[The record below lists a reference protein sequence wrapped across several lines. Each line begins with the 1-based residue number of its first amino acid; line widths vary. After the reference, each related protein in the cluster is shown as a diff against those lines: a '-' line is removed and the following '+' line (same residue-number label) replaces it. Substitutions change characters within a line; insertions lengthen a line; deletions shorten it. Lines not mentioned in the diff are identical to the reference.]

1 MASRNKEGILSQA
14 FHGSGAS
21 GLTAPDLATIIQNLL
36 PQNLPDALTNT
47 SKQLDQLRT
56 VSQAQ
61 SDAVGQNTQAVSQNT
76 VAHSSGGVAGVAST
90 IGKAASS
97 ILGGG
102 LELVPLISGIAHL
115 FSGGKPEPPPPL
127 IKFSLPPNLHFEA
140 ASAPSGGIQNADYN
154 QQGQSRGYEQSPSS
168 QQTNSTTGS
177 QSSPTEI
184 NIHVQAMDSRSF
196 LDHSHEIAQA
206 VREAMLNMHS
216 INDVVNDL

>member
-1 MASRNKEGILSQA
+1 MASKESQDLIPRVLRRT
-14 FHGSGAS
+14 GAS
-21 GLTAPDLATIIQNLL
+21 ANAPDLASIIQRLL

-47 SKQLDQLRT
+47 ARQLDQLRS
-56 VSQAQ
+56 VSQNQ
-61 SDAVGQNTQAVSQNT
+61 SDALGQNTQALSQNT
-76 VAHSSGGVAGVAST
+76 SSRGSGGVSGVAST

-115 FSGGKPEPPPPL
+115 FSGSKPEPPPPL
-127 IKFSLPPNLHFEA
+127 IKFSLPPSLKFDTA
-140 ASAPSGGIQNADYN
+140 TGPSGGIQNSDYG
-154 QQGQSRGYEQSPSS
+154 QQGQPRVY
-168 QQTNSTTGS
+168 QQTAAS
-177 QSSPTEI
+177 QPPDSSI
-184 NIHVQAMDSRSF
+184 NAQTAAPQITIQVQAMDSRSF